1 MRVVTTLFGL
11 SFLLTAGMACST
23 ACPEGSYEGDDGL
36 CHLEDSDSETT
47 PLADSTAPGDS
58 SAPEDS
64 SVPEDTA
71 KPKDTADTGDTGT
84 GVVPVEGISSR
95 LGVRDYGFAFWP
107 GNHWTNWGSYDD
119 TQYIQTGY
127 YGLAL
132 DIGAWSFD
140 HFGIIDAET
149 TVDDALQQ
157 DNSVITDLPTASLS
171 YSVTNNGFSHAAE
184 GFYNP
189 DGSSTNPSQI
199 IDMGRFMQRTEI
211 PQVGYTG
218 SSLSGS
224 LQVAS
229 MPRHLVLTHR
239 VDNYDKIS
247 SLDVNIELSG
257 DAVSR
262 YANTAWL
269 DGTRAVS
276 ITDDDGNGWSFI
288 IPEQDGLTGTISR
301 GVDGS
306 LTFTGSQSSGTLS
319 QVSVSVIAIPSNAV
333 TETQRSVWLD
343 PADQITVQYA
353 QKMRDGSAAED
364 LVTAE
369 FDPERGVYLISLRD
383 LSAVG
388 APGSAD
394 WSNPDNHNWYN
405 RHRLVIDNNSS
416 ETLTVPLAFDGG
428 NNAAFYIV
436 GGSPMLRDASG
447 EPTGVPVQISK
458 NWHESPFWY
467 HLYSTMELEPGTHEL
482 EHTFAHSKWGDAYAA
497 AHAQLS
503 LIGWGSATHGDQQ
516 WDESSLGAFGE
527 SVTYD
532 PDLTLSRSMVDDVRP
547 FQVDASGEWG
557 WTGNVGGANFL
568 VYAPSEGYTSLIDHQ
583 LGRLRTHYA
592 YNGPNLT
599 NVTYAGISRDGKI
612 QANLTAQLGRTDDLI
627 RVYYHLEYTFL
638 EDVNYDRLALFQ
650 VAADRYADN
659 GFTRYAYGDA
669 SGAILDA
676 DIPDHDTTGY
686 ASESDRGIA
695 LTGESPWVMLY
706 ASDRDDSASL
716 YEHLGNVGFVIRSYE
731 ATIGGVKTTT
741 PHINIAQTNN
751 LSYSQMSF
759 ELGVPYDASSP
770 VVPAGSVVHATVE
783 YLVPPSDKDAYYGES
798 DHLTAMAS
806 GQFNT
811 TDMLHA
817 LATGNQLEITAKVGT
832 LARTSP
838 VELDAAVGETA
849 VQFTLT
855 GGLGYTPVTIHGL
868 ARPDGWMLEELVKGS
883 WERVDQS
890 VEGNDYWQ
898 AYDNTAKES
907 FELTFNLHNRET
919 TEYRLVR

>member
-1 MRVVTTLFGL
+1 MHDRARLIGL
-11 SFLLTAGMACST
+11 SSLLMTLMACS
-23 ACPEGSYEGDDGL
+23 ADCPEGSYEGADGL
-36 CHLEDSDSETT
+36 CHLEDEDSETT
-47 PLADSTAPGDS
+47 PPVDTSLPVDTSKP
-58 SAPEDS
+58 
-64 SVPEDTA
+64 PEDTA
-71 KPKDTADTGDTGT
+71 DTSQPPEDTADTAGDTGK
-84 GVVPVEGISSR
+84 GVVPVEGIPSR

-119 TQYIQTGY
+119 MQYIQTGY

-132 DIGAWSFD
+132 DIASWSFD
-140 HFGIIDAET
+140 HFGIIDAEIA
-149 TVDDALQQ
+149 VDDALQQ
-157 DNSVITDLPTASLS
+157 DNSLITDLPTASLS
-171 YSVTNNGFSHAAE
+171 YSITNNGFSHVAD

-211 PQVGYTG
+211 PQVGYIG

-239 VDNYDKIS
+239 VDNLDGLS
-247 SLDVNIELSG
+247 NLDVNIELSG

-262 YANTAWL
+262 YANTDWL

-288 IPEQDGLTGTISR
+288 IPEQDGLSGTISR
-301 GVDGS
+301 AADGALS
-306 LTFTGSQSSGTLS
+306 FTSTQSGDVLS
-319 QVSVSVIAIPSNAV
+319 QVSLSVIALPSHAV
-333 TETQRSVWLD
+333 TDTQRSVWLN
-343 PADQITVQYA
+343 PADQVTVQYA

-364 LVTAE
+364 LVSAE

-394 WSNPDNHNWYN
+394 WTDPNNHNWYN
-405 RHRLVIDNNSS
+405 RHRLVIENNST
-416 ETLTVPLAFDGG
+416 ETLSVPLVFDGG

-436 GGSPMLRDASG
+436 GGSPMLRDTSG

-467 HLYSTMELEPGTHEL
+467 HLYSTMELEPGSHEF

-503 LIGWGSATHGDQQ
+503 LIGWGTATHGDQQ

-532 PDLTLSRSMVDDVRP
+532 PDLTLSRSMVDDIRP

-568 VYAPSEGYTSLIDHQ
+568 VYSPAEGYTSLIDHQ

-599 NVTYAGISRDGKI
+599 NVTYAGVSRDGKI
-612 QANLTAQLGRTDDLI
+612 EARLTTQLGRTDDLI
-627 RVYYHLEYTFL
+627 RVYYHMEYTFL
-638 EDVNYDRLALFQ
+638 EDVTYDRLALFQ
-650 VAADRYADN
+650 VAADRYSDN

-669 SGAILDA
+669 TGTLFDA
-676 DIPDHDTTGY
+676 DINSHATTGY
-686 ASESDRGIA
+686 AAESDRGIA

-706 ASDRDDSASL
+706 ASDRNDSGSL
-716 YEHLGNVGFVIRSYE
+716 YENLGNIGFVIRNYE

-741 PHINIAQTNN
+741 PHINIMQTYNIG
-751 LSYSQMSF
+751 YSQMSF

-806 GQFNT
+806 DRFNT
-811 TDMLHA
+811 TDMLQA
-817 LATGNQLEITAKVGT
+817 LATGNHLEVTATVGS
-832 LARTSP
+832 LSRTSP
-838 VELDAAVGETA
+838 VELEAAVGETA
-849 VQFTLT
+849 VQFSLT

-868 ARPDGWMLEELVKGS
+868 TRPDGWKLEQLVKGS

-898 AYDNTAKES
+898 AYDNTAAGS
-907 FELTFNLHNRET
+907 FDLVFNLHNIEA